1 MRNQDSLRV
10 FAGIPTRWSGKMP
23 FAGVEWK
30 KTLRDLTFVSHK
42 DREKPTDGDFK
53 HKARPGF
60 LFLFVFWVC
69 FVFHKREKTST
80 KTGSLQTE
88 AEYQARKAENILTK
102 HCPACIFFHS
112 IGPVCDP
119 SSSVPPWAR
128 ACASACTWHI
138 CYATDKKK
146 KGQYG
151 AKGSSPPPITELLS
165 IPAQTL
171 LHLQLHLGE
180 RCHRSKH
187 TLISSLSAD
196 ESVTQQ
202 YSVSVS
208 ARTVLCWCSQKARAP
223 AGAASALWMMNMI
236 SHQLDLTCSQLIVRF
251 TQPLSSILIIVL
263 LIKGPPSKIP
273 CKWSWQLWPW
283 AFVSF
288 TSSLLLLFSSWVHY
302 HYYYPPTFFPFIWL
316 PYFLSSSQPFS
327 QNPPPPLLNSP
338 ILCSMF
344 SVLPVLL
351 VSHQIGNWQQIVP
364 QTRVRWLQG
373 VSPSLFC

>member
-1 MRNQDSLRV
+1 MATSNIKHARV
-10 FAGIPTRWSGKMP
+10 FCFCLFFGFVLFSTSVKRHQLRQ
-23 FAGVEWK
+23 GVFRRRLN
-30 KTLRDLTFVSHK
+30 T
-42 DREKPTDGDFK
+42 
-53 HKARPGF
+53 
-60 LFLFVFWVC
+60 
-69 FVFHKREKTST
+69 KREKH
-80 KTGSLQTE
+80 KTFWQ
-88 AEYQARKAENILTK
+88 NIAQ
-102 HCPACIFFHS
+102 PVSFS
-112 IGPVCDP
+112 IP
-119 SSSVPPWAR
+119 SAPCVIRLLLFLRGRAR
-128 ACASACTWHI
+128 ACVFASACTWHI

-187 TLISSLSAD
+187 ALISSLSAD

-208 ARTVLCWCSQKARAP
+208 VRTVLCWCSQKARAP

-236 SHQLDLTCSQLIVRF
+236 PHQLDLTCSRLIVRF

-302 HYYYPPTFFPFIWL
+302 HSYYPPTFFPFIWL

-344 SVLPVLL
+344 SVLPVPL
-351 VSHQIGNWQQIVP
+351 VSHRIGNWQQIVP